1 MGTELCRDANWV
13 HACSQ
18 YTAKSFAAS
27 FDLCHTP
34 RWARPITHWF
44 RSDCWQVRAALK
56 ECRRVLRP
64 FLERREQRRQEAI
77 SNGAKGMIFD
87 DSIEWFQK
95 ESKRRIDPATIQ
107 ITLSNVAIH
116 TTTDLLQQVMI
127 DLAHKPELFEPLRQE
142 VISVLSAEGLKK
154 TALYNLKLMDSVL
167 KESQR
172 LKPVMFGKLD

>member
-1 MGTELCRDANWV
+1 
-13 HACSQ
+13 
-18 YTAKSFAAS
+18 
-27 FDLCHTP
+27 
-34 RWARPITHWF
+34 
-44 RSDCWQVRAALK
+44 
-56 ECRRVLRP
+56 
-64 FLERREQRRQEAI
+64 
-77 SNGAKGMIFD
+77 MIFD